1 MRGRAHGSRKNGFLL
16 TGLRAISS
24 ALSRHRSRRLR
35 VRISVGFSTKRHEF
49 RRFDAVRSWL
59 PIDRRRCQTNYLLP
73 PPSPRPSPPRRTHS
87 TLANISRTVI
97 RSQVSFRITKSV
109 SRENFSIIAKYGNIN
124 MSSTSRIR
132 NALSLE
138 SFLSNLIK
146 HIYIFILSK
155 NSFSR

>member
-73 PPSPRPSPPRRTHS
+73 PPSPLPAPPLAHPLHTARTRHWQ
-87 TLANISRTVI
+87 TFHELL
-97 RSQVSFRITKSV
+97 
-109 SRENFSIIAKYGNIN
+109 YGHK
-124 MSSTSRIR
+124 
-132 NALSLE
+132 
-138 SFLSNLIK
+138 FL
-146 HIYIFILSK
+146 FE
-155 NSFSR
+155 

>member
-73 PPSPRPSPPRRTHS
+73 PPTPLPALPSPIPSPPHALDIGKHFTNCYTVTS
-87 TLANISRTVI
+87 FFSNNQIGLARKFFHNRKIWKYKYVI
-97 RSQVSFRITKSV
+97 YVT
-109 SRENFSIIAKYGNIN
+109 Y
-124 MSSTSRIR
+124 T
-132 NALSLE
+132 
-138 SFLSNLIK
+138 
-146 HIYIFILSK
+146 
-155 NSFSR
+155 

>member
-73 PPSPRPSPPRRTHS
+73 PPTPLPAPPLAHPLPAARTRHWQ
-87 TLANISRTVI
+87 TFHELL
-97 RSQVSFRITKSV
+97 
-109 SRENFSIIAKYGNIN
+109 YGHK
-124 MSSTSRIR
+124 
-132 NALSLE
+132 
-138 SFLSNLIK
+138 FL
-146 HIYIFILSK
+146 FE
-155 NSFSR
+155 

>member
-1 MRGRAHGSRKNGFLL
+1 M
-16 TGLRAISS
+16 
-24 ALSRHRSRRLR
+24 RSRLRYRVIVLDAYEFVFPWASRRNVTNSDDLTPYDLGCRSIAAAARLTTY
-35 VRISVGFSTKRHEF
+35 S
-49 RRFDAVRSWL
+49 
-59 PIDRRRCQTNYLLP
+59 LP
-73 PPSPRPSPPRRTHS
+73 PPHSPLLSPSPSPPRRTHS

-146 HIYIFILSK
+146 HIYIYLFYRKILSLD
-155 NSFSR
+155 NESNF